1 MKLVFHYILLILI
14 VGGIHAFV
22 SCTLKFPDEIGVENG
37 NGFSSSSLSS
47 SSSSYLETS
56 NHSSS
61 SNVNSSGGS
70 SGNGLSSSS
79 MPRNSSSSSSNII
92 SSSANVVSSSAGVAY
107 SNNLVD
113 SRDGKTYKT
122 VMIGTKVW
130 MAENLNYDVPNAG
143 MGSKCYGEGGAIKVG
158 ANGEQMDYRYL
169 EKEWQAACAKYGRL
183 YDWTTVMAGAASS
196 SKNPSGVRG
205 ICPEGWHVPSDAE
218 WAELVDFA
226 GNFICASPD
235 ISTCYNGYEAGI
247 KLKAKSGWS
256 SYDYYGDGSN
266 VVSGNGT
273 DAFGFAALPGGYCYQ
288 CSSANVLIQ
297 NDGTAY
303 YRGTGKYTSSGYT
316 FNEGEYGYWWT
327 ATEYYNSYE
336 NDRTNAYRRLMSFG
350 YDSVKREFQKK
361 KDHLSS
367 LRCVK
372 DP

>member
-130 MAENLNYDVPNAG
+130 MAENLNYAAG
-143 MGSKCYGEGGAIKVG
+143 DRKCCGSPSSELACPYGILYGSAGDNCPKGWHLPSETDWNKLMGEAGGAKIAGGYFK
-158 ANGEQMDYRYL
+158 ATS
-169 EKEWQAACAKYGRL
+169 
-183 YDWTTVMAGAASS
+183 DWNQNSAGQD
-196 SKNPSGVRG
+196 V
-205 ICPEGWHVPSDAE
+205 
-218 WAELVDFA
+218 
-226 GNFICASPD
+226 
-235 ISTCYNGYEAGI
+235 
-247 KLKAKSGWS
+247 
-256 SYDYYGDGSN
+256 
-266 VVSGNGT
+266 
-273 DAFGFAALPGGYCYQ
+273 FGFAAMPGGYW
-288 CSSANVLIQ
+288 
-297 NDGTAY
+297 TPAY
-303 YRGTGKYTSSGYT
+303 GCQKVGY
-316 FNEGEYGYWWT
+316 EGYWWST
-327 ATEYYNSYE
+327 SGCIFRMSSSDNEVQRIT
-336 NDRTNAYRRLMSFG
+336 DYRADQYGRDYF
-350 YDSVKREFQKK
+350 SV
-361 KDHLSS
+361 
-367 LRCVK
+367 RCVK
-372 DP
+372 D